1 MKSFRRCISDIL
13 LMTGW
18 TLTVFSIARMSTFA
32 AILMKW
38 KECSN
43 QYYTQE
49 VPNIINKNS
58 FDWSE
63 ETRDAV
69 WFSQASEK
77 IVMHDVIRS
86 VGGPPCLSIEEAA
99 DPLFGIGVLCLIVYV
114 LVGRSLNR
122 KDCAE
127 SDAGV
132 YRAYKGR
139 QNSSVWICRGN
150 CSRGGLR
157 GRSHTQALRTSNKS
171 AATSRGFRS
180 DSCSN

>member
-38 KECSN
+38 KERSN

-86 VGGPPCLSIEEAA
+86 VAGS
-99 DPLFGIGVLCLIVYV
+99 PLFVQRHGLAGIAVGNIGHIGNAGNGVAFDGHDALDE
-114 LVGRSLNR
+114 VGLGG
-122 KDCAE
+122 DAE
-127 SDAGV
+127 DFGGAVGIMADDDIASVRALQLHVERGAG
-132 YRAYKGR
+132 
-139 QNSSVWICRGN
+139 
-150 CSRGGLR
+150 
-157 GRSHTQALRTSNKS
+157 
-171 AATSRGFRS
+171 
-180 DSCSN
+180 

>member
-132 YRAYKGR
+132 YRG
-139 QNSSVWICRGN
+139 
-150 CSRGGLR
+150 
-157 GRSHTQALRTSNKS
+157 
-171 AATSRGFRS
+171 
-180 DSCSN
+180 